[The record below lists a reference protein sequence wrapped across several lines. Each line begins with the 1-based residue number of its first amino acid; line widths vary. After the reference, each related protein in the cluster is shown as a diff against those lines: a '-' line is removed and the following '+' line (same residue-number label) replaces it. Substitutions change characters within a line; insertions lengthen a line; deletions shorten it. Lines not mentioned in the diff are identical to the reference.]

1 MAEATADKR
10 QVSTDALQTLG
21 SIIGEAETRDAI
33 HLAVEPVV
41 AGELLVPGQHV
52 GRKKDGTFGSSGAT
66 KALGIVDPFIRD
78 NVVKGQRF
86 WLIIYPRQITSL
98 HHVWEHPDFPDPVK
112 LRVEKVR
119 ERLTKT
125 HENWITEFANNIETD
140 EYGNRLSF
148 ERVMEAAGEYL
159 DNGSDACM
167 GADLDY
173 DFLEKNIATF
183 WEHYS
188 VLTGRNVPEDK
199 RESFFRCA
207 C

>member
-21 SIIGEAETRDAI
+21 SIIGEGESRDAI
-33 HLAVEPVV
+33 HLAVEPAL
-41 AGELLVPGQHV
+41 AGEEVFAGCHV
-52 GRKKDGTFGSSGAT
+52 GRLADGSWGTSARKK
-66 KALGIVDPFIRD
+66 LGIVDPFLKAKVR
-78 NVVKGQRF
+78 KGERF

-112 LRVEKVR
+112 LRVERVT

-140 EYGNRLSF
+140 EYGNRLTF
-148 ERVMEAAGEYL
+148 KDVVEAADEWLERGEM
-159 DNGSDACM
+159 ACM
-167 GADLDY
+167 GSDLDY
-173 DFLEKNIATF
+173 DFLQKNIPAF